1 MLCGGRIIKA
11 VLVFLRVMTQDWTG
25 PCRGESAVWEA
36 DWGQDGSG
44 RKGRCAVGAIGAH
57 VRGLDLVSSDRTC
70 RDTWAFCILRLS
82 LPIVLV
88 DSGTNLLVPVLGRIG
103 PEMPWWLFCTRQQ
116 QTGWYNRN
124 GSKTKKPIRRNEG
137 DIKVSI
143 ETIQPQRW
151 QYQTVNKQRS
161 EGRIEFLLGLP

>member
-57 VRGLDLVSSDRTC
+57 VRGLDLVSFDCIC
-70 RDTWAFCILRLS
+70 RGTMVFCILPLS
-82 LPIVLV
+82 LSIVLV
-88 DSGTNLLVPVLGRIG
+88 ESGRNLLVPVLGLVG
-103 PEMPWWLFCTRQQ
+103 PETTWWLSWHET
-116 QTGWYNRN
+116 TTNRL
-124 GSKTKKPIRRNEG
+124 
-137 DIKVSI
+137 V
-143 ETIQPQRW
+143 
-151 QYQTVNKQRS
+151 
-161 EGRIEFLLGLP
+161 